1 MIATIVNL
9 FCLGE
14 MGFLHAPRRKGK
26 SDIVIKIQ
34 EGASEKASDS
44 SVQSTTAQRTAAGA
58 RIRTQYTTLSQIPN
72 PMGPLTERA
81 RVRRTYAHKSKV
93 TYRQGCRQEKNKVDF
108 HKRRSHEEL
117 DKKCL
122 CVLREGKRDL
132 DQDLDVTSGILTG
145 KLSSFRCPPVQNW
158 TSDCVPRKNFR

>member
-1 MIATIVNL
+1 MLQDGRGRVIL
-9 FCLGE
+9 SSKFRKEL
-14 MGFLHAPRRKGK
+14 PRRHQ
-26 SDIVIKIQ
+26 IR
-34 EGASEKASDS
+34 ACKAPLL
-44 SVQSTTAQRTAAGA
+44 RTAAGA

-108 HKRRSHEEL
+108 HKRRSHEGL

-158 TSDCVPRKNFR
+158 TPDCVPRKNFR